1 MFAERILAEFLVKSS
16 STDESRL
23 PKSVGQRQ
31 PVQKNRLARPCD
43 YVALLLALY
52 IAFWLGLDD
61 PRWSFLTVFVVAQPD
76 SGPRSGQKFLP
87 HSRYHRRAV
96 RCDCARVYP
105 SPIRRALF
113 NRRRNLDLLLQLCRP
128 GGA

>member
-1 MFAERILAEFLVKSS
+1 MRAVFPKVSVSDSLFKKPGWLGHATEVGLTFAVK
-16 STDESRL
+16 T
-23 PKSVGQRQ
+23 
-31 PVQKNRLARPCD
+31 

-52 IAFWLGLDD
+52 IAFRLGLDD